1 MLNLLIVD
9 DEELIRE
16 EIKSKITRLANPKI
30 SKIRLAASG
39 VEALEACTEFNP
51 NIMISD
57 IRMPDTD
64 GLTLIRRCSTTY
76 PQMKFIVLSG
86 YGDYGYVREAF
97 KYGVVDYL
105 LKPVRLSEL
114 ETQLNRAIDQCL
126 CNEAAPSTQSNAVVK
141 SKATG
146 ASAHDQLFSTSA
158 DYSTEHITNADISDS
173 ALSASHTKSL
183 IGLVKQYIA
192 ERPYGNVTLT
202 EVSNLVSMNYTYF
215 SSWFKEET
223 GWTFSAYMMR
233 LKMEEAK
240 RLLENPTF
248 RVHEVANRVGYENI
262 YHFSRAFKNYTG
274 LSPKEYRK
282 QTIYNES

>member
-16 EIKSKITRLANPKI
+16 EIKSKIIRLANPRI
-30 SKIRLAASG
+30 SNIHLASNG
-39 VEALEACTEFNP
+39 LEAFKACHEFNP

-64 GLTLIRRCSTTY
+64 GLTLIRKCSTTY
-76 PQMKFIVLSG
+76 PSIKFIVLSG

-114 ETQLNRAIDQCL
+114 ETQLNRAIDQCIADETEEL
-126 CNEAAPSTQSNAVVK
+126 TLNTMAEHSDK
-141 SKATG
+141 G
-146 ASAHDQLFSTSA
+146 ASAHEQLFSNSSNDSNTLSNSSKTHNSA
-158 DYSTEHITNADISDS
+158 
-173 ALSASHTKSL
+173 ASVSHPKSL
-183 IGLVKQYIA
+183 IGIVKQYIA
-192 ERPYGNVTLT
+192 ERPYDNVTLT

-233 LKMEEAK
+233 IKMEEAK
-240 RLLENPTF
+240 RLLENPTL
-248 RVHEVANRVGYENI
+248 RVNEVASRVGYDNI

-274 LSPKEYRK
+274 LAPKEYRK
-282 QTIYNES
+282 QSLQR